1 MQDMLVKLYDLND
14 HRVLDVIARL
24 KANGV
29 TVRRAM
35 PYEQERVMAWVRAN
49 FSDGWASET
58 GAAFTNHPISCFIA
72 IENNRIIGFACHD
85 ATWRNAFGPTGVHE
99 AAQGRGVGTGLLL
112 ACMAAMKAA
121 GYAYAIIAGVGP
133 AEFYRKTVGAELIPG
148 STPGFYPPFL
158 DDD

>member
-1 MQDMLVKLYDLND
+1 MQDMLVKLYNVDD
-14 HRVLDVIARL
+14 RRVLDAIAQL
-24 KANGV
+24 KAKGV
-29 TVRRAM
+29 TIRRAM
-35 PYEQERVMAWVRAN
+35 PYEQESVVKWVRTN

-72 IENNRIIGFACHD
+72 VENGRVVGFACHD

-99 AAQGRGVGTGLLL
+99 AMQGRGIGAGLLL
-112 ACMAAMKAA
+112 VCMAAMKAA

-133 AEFYRKTVGAELIPG
+133 ADFYRKIVGAELIPG

-158 DDD
+158 REE